1 MDVAASSLHIS
12 TSPFITTVSCVPV
25 LRCGINKA
33 TVSVEKENAIL
44 AVPRILRMRDARSPS
59 QGLPT
64 TRLAFG
70 VCRGTT
76 SHVGSSFLTHSCFY
90 KESSCSPTTCSHDT
104 TSLCLLQLLRY
115 CFFFSSD
122 YLRLISSFCIH
133 QFVWEPWKP
142 GEGGKSGVSEASV
155 NELSSPPDAIS
166 QGDWR
171 RVAGSIDSSS
181 LQQEFNRSSC
191 KSL

>member
-1 MDVAASSLHIS
+1 
-12 TSPFITTVSCVPV
+12 
-25 LRCGINKA
+25 
-33 TVSVEKENAIL
+33 
-44 AVPRILRMRDARSPS
+44 MRDARSPG

-76 SHVGSSFLTHSCFY
+76 SHVGSSFLTRSCFC

-122 YLRLISSFCIH
+122 YLRLISTFGIH

-142 GEGGKSGVSEASV
+142 GEGGKSGVSEALV

>member
-115 CFFFSSD
+115 CFFFFF
-122 YLRLISSFCIH
+122 RLFASYFEFLYSPICLGT
-133 QFVWEPWKP
+133 VETR
-142 GEGGKSGVSEASV
+142 GGRE
-155 NELSSPPDAIS
+155 E
-166 QGDWR
+166 WCFR
-171 RVAGSIDSSS
+171 S
-181 LQQEFNRSSC
+181 LG
-191 KSL
+191 